1 MYIQGKVLC
10 PGICGCNAVEKDD
23 SVILFQPAGE
33 HLAVLL
39 VGIDEARVTG
49 VAEQM
54 PSALSDVLVKR
65 GYCTSKRNRVSTNI
79 GAPFT

>member
-10 PGICGCNAVEKDD
+10 PGICGRQAVEKDV
-23 SVILFQPAGE
+23 SVIFLQPAGE

-49 VAEQM
+49 VTEQM
-54 PSALSDVLVKR
+54 PSALRDVRRDTTYRSLSGR
-65 GYCTSKRNRVSTNI
+65 RR
-79 GAPFT
+79 